1 MLRRNYKYCRA
12 GYERLIK
19 TALKTAVKMAEG
31 VIMTKGTPVPPPK
44 PLPVCSLTTV
54 KDPGRTSVQYWNGH
68 QPHRRAKRLIAP
80 FH

>member
-1 MLRRNYKYCRA
+1 VLRHSYKYCRA

-54 KDPGRTSVQYWNGH
+54 KDPG
-68 QPHRRAKRLIAP
+68 
-80 FH
+80 